1 MQIPLPHKSS
11 LYFLLALFMVAAVVL
26 ATGTLHAQTPV
37 PAQELPYDEAE
48 AYSIDRSLMCPV
60 CPAETI
66 AQAQVEISRQMR
78 VVVREM
84 LAEGS
89 SRDEILDFF
98 VARYD
103 TDILAAPPK
112 SGVNLLVWV
121 LPIVGV
127 LAALAGVWLII
138 RSMASHNNRPAPANG
153 PSMSADQELAPYLE
167 AVDHDLGL
175 SPQPSEEIS
184 PARGASEGGVA
195 GVEPAGGP
203 EVSRLS

>member
-1 MQIPLPHKSS
+1 
-11 LYFLLALFMVAAVVL
+11 MVAAVVL
-26 ATGTLHAQTPV
+26 TTGTLHAQTPV

-84 LAEGS
+84 LAQGA

-98 VARYD
+98 VARYG
-103 TDILAAPPK
+103 TGILAAPPK
-112 SGVNLLVWV
+112 SGANLLVWV
-121 LPIVGV
+121 LPIVGM

-138 RSMASHNNRPAPANG
+138 RSMASRTDQPAPANG
-153 PSMSADQELAPYLE
+153 RAISADQELAPYLE
-167 AVDHDLGL
+167 AVDRELGL
-175 SPQPSEEIS
+175 PPPPTGESSPDG
-184 PARGASEGGVA
+184 GASEGGVT

-203 EVSRLS
+203 GVSRPS